1 MRQVVPPVETGA
13 MGRPSGRFLRWAP
26 LLVLATGIL
35 LTLGLWHTT
44 RQQSL
49 DKTRVE
55 FELLFGRITDSIQ
68 DRIEAN
74 EQVLRGVVGLFASS
88 DDVTRSAFRS
98 FVAALHLGE
107 RYPGIQGVGFSR
119 LIAPEL
125 KARHTE
131 AIRGEGFPDYEIR
144 PPGARAVYSSIV
156 FLEPFDWRNRRAFGY
171 DMYSEPL
178 RRLAMTRAWETGKAA
193 LSGKVTLVQ
202 ETDQDVQ
209 AGALLYVPVYRGGT
223 VVPNDARERHDS
235 LIGWAYSPL
244 RMQDMMS
251 NLLEREDRQLA
262 TRMAIAIHDGTADD
276 SASLLFESQ
285 PASETDADA
294 LRLTRQV
301 DLAGQTWTVTAR
313 TLPGFHQTVGLNKEH
328 IVLAAGLAVSAL
340 LAMLLGALI
349 RGHARDATALRQ
361 VTLAH
366 LELEKQQKELR
377 AIYDTSSVAIFRV
390 DTRGIIT
397 HANRR
402 MAEMFACPL
411 AGLLGSEYVAH
422 IQPDEREIGRHMM
435 LALLASDVP
444 FVSLERRYW
453 RDDDTEF
460 WGHLTG
466 NRLTD
471 ADGRTVGLVGV
482 IADVSE
488 LKRTSEE
495 LARHQ
500 SHLEDLVTARTAELA
515 KAKEAAETANVA
527 KSAFIANMSHEIR
540 TPLNAILGMAYLVK
554 RSGVTPEQ
562 SERLAK
568 VDAAGQHLL
577 EIINAILDLSK
588 IEAGKFS
595 LEETDV
601 NAEAIVANVAAMLAD
616 RGQAKNLRIVV
627 ETAQL
632 PPSLLGD
639 PTRLRQALLNYATN
653 AIKFTET
660 GTVTLRTRLAGE
672 TDDGV
677 VVRFEVQDTGIGIAP
692 DGIGRLFRAFEQA
705 DNSTTR
711 KYGGTGLGLVITR
724 KLAEL
729 MGGEAGATSTP
740 GVGSTFWFSARLK
753 RGASHRKSSGGP
765 PSISAEV
772 ILRRDHGGSRILLA
786 EDEAINREV
795 ALGLLEDAGQIVD
808 VATDGAEAID
818 LASKNCYALV
828 LMDIQMPRISGLDAA
843 RRIRLLPTGGD
854 VPILAM
860 TANAFADD
868 KAQCLDAGMNDFIAK
883 PVDPDALFALLLK
896 WLSDQRQSG
905 DGRTDADTHPSPGA
919 V

>member
-1 MRQVVPPVETGA
+1 MRRVVPQVETVSTS
-13 MGRPSGRFLRWAP
+13 RPSGRVLRWAP
-26 LLVLATGIL
+26 LLVLVAGIL
-35 LTLGLWHTT
+35 LTLALWHTT

-49 DKTRVE
+49 DKTRGE
-55 FELLFGRITDSIQ
+55 FEFLFGRITDSIQ
-68 DRIEAN
+68 DRIKAN
-74 EQVLRGVVGLFASS
+74 EQVLRGVIGLFASR
-88 DDVTRSAFRS
+88 DPVTRGEFRS
-98 FVAALHLGE
+98 FVAALHLDE
-107 RYPGIQGVGFSR
+107 RYPGIQGLGFAR
-119 LIAPEL
+119 WIRPES
-125 KARHTE
+125 KAEHTE
-131 AIRGEGFPDYEIR
+131 AVRAEGFPDYEIR
-144 PPGARAVYSSIV
+144 PPGERAAYSSIV

-178 RRLAMTRAWETGKAA
+178 RRLAMTRAWESGKAA

-209 AGALLYVPVYRGGT
+209 AGTLLYVPVYGRGA
-223 VVPNDARERHDS
+223 VPKDARERRDS
-235 LIGWAYSPL
+235 LLGWAYSPL
-244 RMQDMMS
+244 RMKDMMS
-251 NLLEREDRQLA
+251 SLLAREDRQLA
-262 TRMAIAIHDGTADD
+262 ARMAVAIHDGTTVD

-285 PASETDADA
+285 AASEMGADT

-301 DLAGQTWTVTAR
+301 ELAGQTWTVTAR
-313 TLPGFHQTVGLNKEH
+313 TLPGFHQTAGLNKEQV
-328 IVLAAGLAVSAL
+328 VLAAGLAVSAL
-340 LAMLLGALI
+340 LAMLMGALI
-349 RGHARDATALRQ
+349 RGHAHDAAALRQ
-361 VTLAH
+361 VTQAH

-411 AGLLGSEYVAH
+411 AGLVNSEYVAH
-422 IQPDEREIGRHMM
+422 VHPDERDVGRAKM
-435 LALLASDVP
+435 LALLASDIP
-444 FVSLERRYW
+444 LVSLERRYW
-453 RDDDTEF
+453 RNDDTEF

-471 ADGRTVGLVGV
+471 ADGRTIGLVGV
-482 IADVSE
+482 IADITE

-500 SHLEDLVTARTAELA
+500 AHLEELVLARTAELA

-540 TPLNAILGMAYLVK
+540 TPLNAILGMAYLIK

-562 SERLAK
+562 SERLAA
-568 VDAAGQHLL
+568 VDTAGQHLV

-601 NAEAIVANVAAMLAD
+601 DAEAIVANVATMLAD
-616 RGQAKNLRIVV
+616 RAQAKGLNIVV
-627 ETAQL
+627 ASDPL
-632 PPSLLGD
+632 PRCLLGD
-639 PTRLRQALLNYATN
+639 PTRLQQGLLNYATN

-660 GTVTLRTRLAGE
+660 GTVTLRVGLAEE
-672 TDDGV
+672 TADGV
-677 VVRFEVQDTGIGIAP
+677 VVRFEVQDTGIGILP
-692 DGIGRLFRAFEQA
+692 DRMDKLFRAFEQA
-705 DNSTTR
+705 DNSMTR

-729 MGGEAGATSTP
+729 MGGAAGATSTP
-740 GVGSTFWFSARLK
+740 GVGSTFWFTVRLK
-753 RGASHRKSSGGP
+753 RGSSHRETSGEP
-765 PSISAEV
+765 PSGAAEV
-772 ILRRDHGGSRILLA
+772 ILRRNHGGSRILLA
-786 EDEAINREV
+786 GDEAINRAV
-795 ALGLLEDAGQIVD
+795 VLGLLEDAGQIVD
-808 VATDGAEAID
+808 VARDGAEAIE
-818 LASKNCYALV
+818 LAGKNRYALV
-828 LMDIQMPRISGLDAA
+828 LMDMQMACVSGLDAA

-868 KAQCLDAGMNDFIAK
+868 RARCLDAGMNDFIAK

-896 WLSDQRQSG
+896 WLSDPRQSG
-905 DGRTDADTHPSPGA
+905 EGGTYKDGRPSPGS